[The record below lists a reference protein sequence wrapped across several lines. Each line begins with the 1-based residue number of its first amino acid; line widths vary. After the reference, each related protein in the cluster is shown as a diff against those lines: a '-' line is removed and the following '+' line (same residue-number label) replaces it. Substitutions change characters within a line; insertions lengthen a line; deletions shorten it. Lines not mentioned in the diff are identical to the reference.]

1 MRLFSKEASTERL
14 RPAEQA
20 VSRLTE
26 QRHQAVQAQK
36 IAKEKQEAERQA
48 HQATKERLKEAEKQ
62 TAEWKAAA
70 ADYKESLEQ
79 YEIGYR
85 QIFESLERLKE
96 QQEGI
101 SFLKEKQE
109 YMLKN
114 FLTLEGNIVDKLK
127 GAQANSTQELL
138 RRLDE
143 MEHVQKWRNIWNKVL
158 LTISLLCSMAA
169 LGGVVVVLLY
179 FSDRVAL

>member
-1 MRLFSKEASTERL
+1 
-14 RPAEQA
+14 
-20 VSRLTE
+20 
-26 QRHQAVQAQK
+26 
-36 IAKEKQEAERQA
+36 
-48 HQATKERLKEAEKQ
+48 
-62 TAEWKAAA
+62 
-70 ADYKESLEQ
+70 
-79 YEIGYR
+79 
-85 QIFESLERLKE
+85 
-96 QQEGI
+96 
-101 SFLKEKQE
+101 
-109 YMLKN
+109 MLKN